1 MKMEEVSISELEA
14 LVQTTLSNKR
24 CRHVLNV
31 RETAVKL
38 AKQYGADVRRCEIA
52 ALLHDITKEM
62 ERGKQLQMLEAS
74 GIMSDMVVLKSP
86 PLYHAYT
93 GAIYAEKTL
102 GITDETVLNAIRYHT
117 VARAGMSP
125 EEKIVYL
132 ADAISKDRS
141 YPGVEGFGR
150 LHEGDAQAHHYVL
163 SQRRVPASRY
173 HHSGVQSVLWPVI
186 GNRAGFSLRCSRRI
200 THG

>member
-93 GAIYAEKTL
+93 GAIYVEKTL
-102 GITDETVLNAIRYHT
+102 GIADETVLNAIRYHT
-117 VARAGMSP
+117 VARAGMSK

-141 YPGVEGFGR
+141 YSGVE
-150 LHEGDAQAHHYVL
+150 
-163 SQRRVPASRY
+163 
-173 HHSGVQSVLWPVI
+173 
-186 GNRAGFSLRCSRRI
+186 
-200 THG
+200 

>member
-31 RETAVKL
+31 RDAAVKM
-38 AKQYGADVRRCEIA
+38 AKQYDADVRRCEIA

-62 ERGKQLQMLEAS
+62 ETGKQLQMLEAS

-93 GAIYAEKTL
+93 GAIYAQSTL

-117 VARAGMSP
+117 VAQSRHEQGR
-125 EEKIVYL
+125 
-132 ADAISKDRS
+132 KDCL
-141 YPGVEGFGR
+141 PG
-150 LHEGDAQAHHYVL
+150 
-163 SQRRVPASRY
+163 
-173 HHSGVQSVLWPVI
+173 
-186 GNRAGFSLRCSRRI
+186 
-200 THG
+200 